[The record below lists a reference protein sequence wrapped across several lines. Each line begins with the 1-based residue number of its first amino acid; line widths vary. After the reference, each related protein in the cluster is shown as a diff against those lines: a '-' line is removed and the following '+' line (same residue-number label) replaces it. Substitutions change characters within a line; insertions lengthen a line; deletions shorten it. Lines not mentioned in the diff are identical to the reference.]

1 MLFCPDFVHPMLIFP
16 RKRRQQVF
24 QLNLPHGT
32 WAEVYEMRCMT
43 KPLFC
48 TWFEKFIGFSAQES
62 PVLLLLDGQRPHIK
76 SLQLMNNASQ
86 NGIIMLYFTPHC
98 THRLSTGL
106 HLIQHQM
113 RSLAPEK
120 IQKEIRYL
128 VVGLQ
133 LKSI

>member
-1 MLFCPDFVHPMLIFP
+1 MPPMLIVP
-16 RKRRQQVF
+16 RKRRIQQDF
-24 QLNLPHGT
+24 QLNVCPGA
-32 WAEVYEMRCMT
+32 WVEVYETGWMT

-48 TWFEKFIGFSAQES
+48 TWFEKFRGFSAQES
-62 PVLLLLDGQRPHIK
+62 PALLLLDGQRPHIK
-76 SLQLMNNASQ
+76 SLQFMNNASQ

-98 THRLSTGL
+98 THRLSIGL

-120 IQKEIRYL
+120 IQKEMRYL

-133 LKSI
+133 LKST